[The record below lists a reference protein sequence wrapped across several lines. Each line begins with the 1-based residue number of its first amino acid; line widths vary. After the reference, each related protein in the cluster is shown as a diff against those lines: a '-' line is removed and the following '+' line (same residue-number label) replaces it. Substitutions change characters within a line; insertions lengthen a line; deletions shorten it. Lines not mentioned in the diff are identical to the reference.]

1 MHTTIT
7 PSFIHRYEVGM
18 AMRAD
23 PVRLGPHIAGWPAP
37 PVQFMQAAITGLPYP
52 AFGTQARG
60 LARFF
65 LNIFFIFMIKL
76 SMFKN

>member
-1 MHTTIT
+1 
-7 PSFIHRYEVGM
+7 
-18 AMRAD
+18 
-23 PVRLGPHIAGWPAP
+23 
-37 PVQFMQAAITGLPYP
+37 MQAAITGLPYP